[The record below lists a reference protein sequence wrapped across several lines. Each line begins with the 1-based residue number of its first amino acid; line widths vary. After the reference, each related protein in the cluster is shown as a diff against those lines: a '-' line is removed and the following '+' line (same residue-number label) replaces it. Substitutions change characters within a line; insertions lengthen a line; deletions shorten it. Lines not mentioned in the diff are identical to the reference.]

1 MLQKMLTKKILSS
14 VFEDSK
20 IKKKFLKDFQITK
33 MLKYVNEENDAD
45 LRINELEIEVA
56 KLKRLSH
63 PPIFTEGERDE
74 ILKRLTRIENYLKR
88 R

>member
-1 MLQKMLTKKILSS
+1 MATLTTTLTESLTLNNS
-14 VFEDSK
+14 E
-20 IKKKFLKDFQITK
+20 QGGTNITSFTG
-33 MLKYVNEENDAD
+33 
-45 LRINELEIEVA
+45 INELEIEVA

-63 PPIFTEGERDE
+63 PPIFTAGERDE